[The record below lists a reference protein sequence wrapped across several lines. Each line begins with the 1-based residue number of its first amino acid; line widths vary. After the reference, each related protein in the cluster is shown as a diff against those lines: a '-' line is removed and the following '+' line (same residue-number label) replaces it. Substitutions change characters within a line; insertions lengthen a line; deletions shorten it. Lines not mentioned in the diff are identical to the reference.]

1 MNRKQEIKEKMKKS
15 GGFCCISVDKDG
27 NLSSPIFGTA
37 YGGPTEA
44 VTIYKDSIEDLLE
57 EIDNMSGYLK
67 QKYGSPYGNQTC
79 EWN

>member
-1 MNRKQEIKEKMKKS
+1 MNRKQEIKNKMKKS
-15 GGFCCISVDKDG
+15 GGFCCISIDKNS

-57 EIDNMSGYLK
+57 ELDNMSNHIK
-67 QKYGSPYGNQTC
+67 RIYGSPYGNQTC

>member
-1 MNRKQEIKEKMKKS
+1 MNRKQEIKNKMKKS
-15 GGFCCISVDKDG
+15 GGFCCITIDRNG

-57 EIDNMSGYLK
+57 EIDTMSNHIK
-67 QKYGSPYGNQTC
+67 RIYGSPYGNQTC
-79 EWN
+79 EWS

>member
-1 MNRKQEIKEKMKKS
+1 MNRKQEIKNKMKKS
-15 GGFCCISVDKDG
+15 GGFCCISVDKNG

-57 EIDNMSGYLK
+57 EIDNMSNHIK
-67 QKYGSPYGNQTC
+67 RIYGSPYGNQTC